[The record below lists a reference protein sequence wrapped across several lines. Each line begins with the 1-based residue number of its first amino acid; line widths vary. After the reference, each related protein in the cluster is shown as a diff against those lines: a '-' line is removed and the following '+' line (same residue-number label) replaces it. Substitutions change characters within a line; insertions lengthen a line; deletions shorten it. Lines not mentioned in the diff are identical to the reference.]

1 MYRVCTP
8 YISKEGVYILHNTV
22 PHAPKEGIPQ
32 YHMHQRDDTKG
43 GGLYCMPQST
53 CTKGGDIP
61 HYHMHQRDDTKGGG
75 LYCMPQ
81 STCTKG
87 GDIPHYHMH
96 QRDDTKGGGLH
107 CMPQCHTHQRRGYHT
122 TTCTKGMTPK
132 EGVYTARHSPHA
144 PKEGIYH
151 TTTCTKEMTP
161 KEGVYTACHSAT
173 RTKGG
178 DTTLPHAPKG

>member
-8 YISKEGVYILHNTV
+8 YISKEGVYILLNTV

-61 HYHMHQRDDTKGGG
+61 HYHMHQRDDTKEGG
-75 LYCMPQ
+75 LYCTPQ

-87 GDIPHYHMH
+87 GDIPRYHMH
-96 QRDDTKGGGLH
+96 QRDDTKGGGLY
-107 CMPQCHTHQRRGYHT
+107 CMPQCHTVKTVVYMYTWCT
-122 TTCTKGMTPK
+122 TNRVYNLTKRCK
-132 EGVYTARHSPHA
+132 AASLGVNLYDGCMWSTNGC
-144 PKEGIYH
+144 GII
-151 TTTCTKEMTP
+151 E
-161 KEGVYTACHSAT
+161 V
-173 RTKGG
+173 
-178 DTTLPHAPKG
+178 